1 MSEYSEMTEIT
12 PPVSA
17 SESDLDAPLFSAD
30 IFAQLFRRA
39 RVFIVL
45 ACILI
50 GGSVFLDAR
59 QEIQESP
66 EFTAAVDI
74 QILPGDLQLDFA
86 RKTLG
91 GTREAQ
97 IASIVRSFS
106 EELLSDK
113 VLSRSLDR
121 IFGDISKAPQ
131 ADAAGDIK
139 SEISAFLHW
148 LNYGTRSNE
157 LSDPLEFYRKA
168 IRISSVD
175 GSFVMRVSVT
185 LSDPERAADLA
196 NAIVA
201 AYAEIEQEKVDD
213 TRTALMST
221 YSVKIAEAE
230 AELRML
236 IDHEVRLNDQLN
248 TDPSIRRLV
257 GESSLDASAQLRAN
271 LQRQEAIVRAIATLR
286 SDLML
291 HDIST
296 SNLGSNVLVIRKA
309 QPAQLPD
316 GPVPLVKSIAVSAS
330 VFVLLIGSLV
340 LASIV
345 KALFTRS
352 AKN

>member
-1 MSEYSEMTEIT
+1 MSEYNEMTENT
-12 PPVSA
+12 PPVST
-17 SESDLDAPLFSAD
+17 SEADLDAPLFSAD

-45 ACILI
+45 ACILV
-50 GGSVFLDAR
+50 GGVVFLDAR

-66 EFTAAVDI
+66 EFTVAVDI

-86 RKTLG
+86 RRTLG

-113 VLSRSLDR
+113 VLSRSLDVV
-121 IFGDISKAPQ
+121 FGDISEAPQ
-131 ADAAGDIK
+131 ADAASDIK
-139 SEISAFLHW
+139 SKISAFFHW
-148 LNYGTRSNE
+148 LNYGTSSNE
-157 LSDPLEFYRKA
+157 LTDPLEFYRKA

-201 AYAEIEQEKVDD
+201 AYAEIEREKLDD

-221 YSVKIAEAE
+221 YSMKIDEAE
-230 AELRML
+230 AELRIL
-236 IDHEVRLNDQLN
+236 IDQEVRLNDQLN
-248 TDPSIRRLV
+248 IDPSNERLI
-257 GESSLDASAQLRAN
+257 GNSSLDVTAQLRTN

-286 SDLML
+286 SDLMQRE
-291 HDIST
+291 ITT
-296 SNLGSNVLVIRKA
+296 SNMGSNVLVIRKA

-340 LASIV
+340 LTSIV